1 MLPQAPRHNQAIE
14 FSGNVWQNTFSGEP
28 FREPGKYI
36 KGCPTETT
44 FRKLKRSFYTKLPGS
59 YAANIIAEVTLNLNL
74 YDCRLYSFVC
84 QCQPQKYT
92 FSRLKVQHADRYD
105 FKTTYGEASNEV
117 VLKLKGIVL
126 GLLPVDAG
134 AARKTSHAVGQA
146 TKTAMSIMKQGEL
159 NSENID
165 DSGIDRL
172 EI

>member
-1 MLPQAPRHNQAIE
+1 MLFKVLYVYDHCHGAALMM
-14 FSGNVWQNTFSGEP
+14 VV
-28 FREPGKYI
+28 
-36 KGCPTETT
+36 CM
-44 FRKLKRSFYTKLPGS
+44 RSPS
-59 YAANIIAEVTLNLNL
+59 VNLE
-74 YDCRLYSFVC
+74 SI
-84 QCQPQKYT
+84 
-92 FSRLKVQHADRYD
+92 LKVQHADRYD

-146 TKTAMSIMKQGEL
+146 TKTVMSIMKQGEL

>member
-1 MLPQAPRHNQAIE
+1 MLPQAPQHNQAIE
-14 FSGNVWQNTFSGEP
+14 FSGFEP

-44 FRKLKRSFYTKLPGS
+44 IRKLKRSFYTHLPGS
-59 YAANIIAEVTLNLNL
+59 YAANIIAE
-74 YDCRLYSFVC
+74 
-84 QCQPQKYT
+84 
-92 FSRLKVQHADRYD
+92 VQHADRYD

-146 TKTAMSIMKQGEL
+146 TKTVMSIMKQGEL